1 MKPFEKYY
9 EGYENYDNGGKLD
22 QRIIA
27 DAKRVYETL
36 KTPKAIEK
44 FFRADYE
51 TQYKT
56 VEGLDPGHSG
66 FSFGCVCR
74 CAYEYAQAV
83 EKEALALKKAKD
95 NQR

>member
-1 MKPFEKYY
+1 MKSFDKYF
-9 EGYENYDNGGKLD
+9 EGYKNYDNGGKLD

-44 FFRADYE
+44 FFQADYE

-74 CAYEYAQAV
+74 CAYKYAQAA
-83 EKEALALKKAKD
+83 EKEALALKKEKD